1 MAKKRR
7 AHDEEA
13 WTNAK
18 KICRLTARQVEMARA
33 LGMNPRKIPGL
44 RPSPQERWK
53 LPVGE
58 FIEQRYRKRLGGHP
72 HDQDSRGPEPR
83 SRKPSTGGVATDL
96 DADVSGRV
104 RDAAWQLSDLA
115 CYLVNL
121 ADDLQQWLAHGSIDP
136 GVLPQ
141 VREELRAI
149 AKALDT
155 GAPISPI
162 PAIPPP
168 PRPTRRDLS
177 RRGDQERAFDD
188 EEIPF

>member
-18 KICRLTARQVEMARA
+18 KICRLTARQVDMARA
-33 LGMNPRKIPGL
+33 LGMNPKKLAGL

-58 FIEQRYRKRLGGHP
+58 FIEECYWKRFGGDTR
-72 HDQDSRGPEPR
+72 DQHAR
-83 SRKPSTGGVATDL
+83 
-96 DADVSGRV
+96 
-104 RDAAWQLSDLA
+104 
-115 CYLVNL
+115 
-121 ADDLQQWLAHGSIDP
+121 
-136 GVLPQ
+136 
-141 VREELRAI
+141 
-149 AKALDT
+149 
-155 GAPISPI
+155 GAPISLI

-168 PRPTRRDLS
+168 PRPTRRDWS
-177 RRGDQERAFDD
+177 RRGDRERADDD